1 MKAPFAE
8 SIRGVQIRVEIAEPG
23 EPGRLVAR
31 RTVGGGARNMDGLEE
46 SFVLG
51 VANAS
56 EVINWLTAWLAGD
69 HTYRWFRLGRETDV
83 SARTRLNPRKHVTLR
98 S

>member
-8 SIRGVQIRVEIAEPG
+8 SIRGVQIHVEIPDAD

-31 RTVGGGARNMDGLEE
+31 RTVGSGAPNMDGLED

-51 VANAS
+51 AANAT
-56 EVINWLTAWLAGD
+56 EVVSWLAAWLAGD
-69 HTYRWFRLGRETDV
+69 HTHRWFRLGREADIA
-83 SARTRLNPRKHVTLR
+83 ARVRLNPRKHVTLP